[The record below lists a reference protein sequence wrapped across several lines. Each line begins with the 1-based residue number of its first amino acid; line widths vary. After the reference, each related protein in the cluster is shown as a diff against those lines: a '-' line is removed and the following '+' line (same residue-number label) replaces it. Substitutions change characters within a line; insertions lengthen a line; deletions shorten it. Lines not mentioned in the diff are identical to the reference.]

1 MSKTCGTCRTRAGT
15 DVDHDDRKPLLG
27 GDEDVGGRGTT
38 AGLDSSS
45 AALEEKL
52 TVKKGRETVQINEYG
67 STA

>member
-1 MSKTCGTCRTRAGT
+1 MSKTCGTCRTRAGA

-27 GDEDVGGRGTT
+27 GDKDVEGHGTT

-45 AALEEKL
+45 AEEKL
-52 TVKKGRETVQINEYG
+52 TVRKGRETVQINDYG

>member
-1 MSKTCGTCRTRAGT
+1 MSKTCGTCRTRASA
-15 DVDHDDRKPLLG
+15 DVDHDDCKPLLE

-45 AALEEKL
+45 AASEGKL
-52 TVKKGRETVQINEYG
+52 TVSKGRETVQINDYG